1 MLPVVCLNHLT
12 TLRAHLADVP
22 TLMYHAILGARIIK
36 RFIKIN
42 SFLAK
47 LMTDNP
53 TDANHSSQNV
63 AR

>member
-22 TLMYHAILGARIIK
+22 TLMYHAILGAGI
-36 RFIKIN
+36 IKIN
-42 SFLAK
+42 SFLAN